1 MKKSTPTNSPKVFR
15 SISLQLAAALLT
27 DISEAT
33 FIGLENNTLEK
44 DRKVILIAYPESA
57 ELGFKRVLDEFESKT
72 LCVNL
77 FYYNRNLNFL
87 RDRIF
92 NRKVDR
98 KIG

>member
-1 MKKSTPTNSPKVFR
+1 MKKNMPLSTQKVFKSV
-15 SISLQLAAALLT
+15 SIQLTAALLT

-33 FIGLENNTLEK
+33 FIGFENDPLEK
-44 DRKVILIAYPESA
+44 DKKVILIAYPGTA
-57 ELGFKRVLDEFESKT
+57 EPGFKKVLDEFESKT

-92 NRKVDR
+92 NRKAGR
-98 KIG
+98 